1 MNHDVM
7 CQECPREKVSFLMKM
22 YSCVYENSWIL
33 FQKKNDWKSLNQNY
47 YLIQK
52 CQKTICSDVCPDASI
67 KEPRELKQQALEK
80 LERVS
85 AIDMWKR
92 GIPEQQQK
100 P

>member
-1 MNHDVM
+1 M
-7 CQECPREKVSFLMKM
+7 E
-22 YSCVYENSWIL
+22 IL
-33 FQKKNDWKSLNQNY
+33 LNYFKKYDWKSLNQNY
-47 YLIQK
+47 LEQK
-52 CQKTICSDVCPDASI
+52 YFRKTICSDVCPDASI

-92 GIPEQQQK
+92 GIPEEQQQK